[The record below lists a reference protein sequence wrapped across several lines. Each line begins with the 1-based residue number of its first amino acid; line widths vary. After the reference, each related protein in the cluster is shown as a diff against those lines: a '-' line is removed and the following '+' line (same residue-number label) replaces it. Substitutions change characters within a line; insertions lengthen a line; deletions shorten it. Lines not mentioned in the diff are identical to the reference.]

1 MANNNTLTIGEF
13 FKLCLA
19 KWKWFAI
26 SVVTIMLLAIVYLVI
41 TPPKYTKKAQVLVKE
56 QGGMGALMG
65 QLGGLA
71 ELGGLVGLG
80 GFGGSNVYNELAA
93 MQSEWLLLNVVNNLH
108 IDMTYTIKGIR
119 NKDLYGEEQPVVVTF
134 KNITEEDDV
143 RMKLDLNKN
152 GDIRIYKLKKND
164 DKYDDELTGKVNTT
178 LKSSVGDIEIKAT
191 PALMKMKDDEVTI
204 TVKRTEP
211 MEVVELLTKKRLNVN
226 VSSRDNSVIDIK
238 CKDVSKKRA
247 TDIINAII
255 DEYRKEM
262 NEDKDAEAAVTE
274 QYVIERLAS
283 LEMELKTL
291 DKRVA
296 DYKSK
301 TMMPDL
307 EVMAKAYAEG
317 AKDITTAHMELQ
329 SQLYMVQSVR
339 DFLRDE
345 SKADEL
351 LPAILVADNK
361 ALAEQLNQ
369 YNTLQ
374 LQRNKLIASSNAESP
389 LVKDIDVQLKA
400 MHNAVLVSAEN
411 AIKQIKLQLK
421 GVIEKENE
429 GKELLS
435 SAPKKFIGGLT
446 DERDWRVL
454 NEVYVFLLQKREEAQ
469 MMKAMRTDVRVL
481 APPLGVKEQ
490 SSPVKKNVIFGAF
503 LLGLFIPA
511 CSIFVR
517 ERNNRKQAS

>member
-80 GFGGSNVYNELAA
+80 GLGGSNVYNELYA
-93 MQSEWLLLNVVNNLH
+93 MQSDWLLLNVVNQLH
-108 IDMTYTIKGIR
+108 LDMTYTIKGIR

-164 DKYDDELTGKVNTT
+164 DKYDDELTGKVNST

-211 MEVVELLTKKRLNVN
+211 MAVVDNLKKKKLTVA
-226 VSSRDNSVIDIK
+226 VSNREASIIDIE

-247 TDIINAII
+247 TDITNSII
-255 DEYRKEM
+255 AEYRKEA
-262 NEDKDAEAAVTE
+262 NEDKEAEAMVSE
-274 QYVIERLAS
+274 RYVVERLAS
-283 LEMELKTL
+283 LENDLKIIGQ
-291 DKRVA
+291 RVA
-296 DYKSK
+296 DYKGK
-301 TMMPDL
+301 TMMPDI
-307 EVMAKAYAEG
+307 EVMAKVYAEG
-317 AKDITTAHMELQ
+317 AKDVSEALLELNCK
-329 SQLYMVQSVR
+329 LYAIEAIR
-339 DFLRDE
+339 DYLKDD
-345 SKADEL
+345 SKKDDL
-351 LPAILVADNK
+351 LPALLISEKDGGLGDQVDN
-361 ALAEQLNQ
+361 
-369 YNTLQ
+369 YNKLQ
-374 LQRNKLIASSNAESP
+374 LQRLKIIASSNNESP
-389 LVKDIDVQLKA
+389 LVKDFDMQLA
-400 MHNAVLVSAEN
+400 SMHDAVLASAEN
-411 AIKQIKLQLK
+411 AIRQIKLQLK
-421 GVIEKENE
+421 GVSAKENE
-429 GKELLS
+429 GKQLLA
-435 SAPKKFIGGLT
+435 SAPKKYIDGLT
-446 DERDWRVL
+446 DEEDLKVL
-454 NEVYVFLLQKREEAQ
+454 SLVRVFLLQKREEAQ
-469 MMKAMRTDVRVL
+469 MTKALKTDIRVL
-481 APPLGVKEQ
+481 TPPLGVKEQ
-490 SSPVKKNVIFGAF
+490 TTPKKKIVIICAF

-511 CSIFVR
+511 CSIVLRSHLRR
-517 ERNNRKQAS
+517 E